1 MSKRILLTT
10 AALLLGVLSV
20 PAFAANSAASAPAA
34 APAAAPVSDP
44 VVAKVNGDE
53 IHRSELM
60 RALQALGPQAQQMP
74 PQMLYPQ
81 LLNSLIDAKVVSA
94 QGYAEGLQNDKE
106 VKARLKELE
115 TQVVASVYVRRTIE
129 PKITDAKVKDYYD
142 SEIVA
147 KFKPEDEVRARHI
160 LVTTEDEADAVIKQL
175 KDGADFAKVAE
186 EKSKDPGSA
195 KNGGDLGYF
204 TKGSMVKPFADAA
217 FAMKPGDVSDKPVK
231 TEFGYHIIKV
241 EDKRKSAPPPLAEVK
256 GQITNRLGQ
265 QMTDDLVKKLEA
277 KAKIE
282 RFNPDGTPMKT
293 ADKGSSDK

>member
-10 AALLLGVLSV
+10 AALILGVLTV
-20 PAFAANSAASAPAA
+20 PAFAASAPASAPASA
-34 APAAAPVSDP
+34 APSGDP
-44 VVAKVNGDE
+44 VVAKVNGDD

-106 VKARLKELE
+106 VKERLKELE
-115 TQVVASVYVRRTIE
+115 TQVVASVYVRRAIE
-129 PKITDAKVKDYYD
+129 PKITDAKIKDYYD
-142 SEIVA
+142 SDIVA

-160 LVTTEDEADAVIKQL
+160 LVPTEDEANAVIKQL

-231 TEFGYHIIKV
+231 TEFGYHVIKV

-282 RFNPDGTPMKT
+282 RFNPDGSPLKT
-293 ADKGSSDK
+293 AATDTPK